1 MVSLWIAIFPAVLPA
16 GAVDLKSESV
26 NYRVSAHLVG
36 ENLVISIVDK
46 TTGRQVSNKEW
57 TRAATLS
64 KVCIREKQGKAI
76 VHGQVASG
84 RGLQLEFLLIDA
96 SRIVLPYMLVRK
108 SGDTSVWVLSRVQ
121 REGRGFY
128 VDVSNK
134 TGEVDQSNWFP
145 TRAANLTDLH
155 LLKAHHRAIIC
166 GQLAYGADVL
176 TVVDTRDVS
185 VVDIIYGGDASFS
198 PNKTMVAFYYM
209 DPPHSMKPNATSGL
223 LIYDFLDTPR
233 GNSRREAN
241 LHNPQT
247 RGYVIYPA
255 RNRRLRRHFIPGGS
269 EETNNKFVSPI
280 SWSRSGAKVAFMEAL
295 EGDTYL
301 LLVDI
306 SNGLEDPEIT
316 RTRLEKKRFYKERV
330 GRRGRSEYQSAVVS
344 AKSLRFAEDD
354 KSVFFTTREDGP
366 FAELEAE
373 IKLD

>member
-1 MVSLWIAIFPAVLPA
+1 MFPAVLPV
-16 GAVDLKSESV
+16 GAVDLNSESV
-26 NYRVSAHLVG
+26 NYTVSAGLVG
-36 ENLVISIVDK
+36 ENLVVSIVNK
-46 TTGRQVSNKEW
+46 TTGQQVSNKGW

-64 KVCIREKQGKAI
+64 KVCIREKEGKAI
-76 VHGQVASG
+76 VHGQVPSG
-84 RGLQLEFLLIDA
+84 RGVKLEFLLTDA
-96 SRIVLPYMLVRK
+96 SRILIPYMLVRK
-108 SGDTSVWVLSRVQ
+108 SGDISVWVWSRVT
-121 REGRGFY
+121 REGRGFN

-134 TGEVDQSNWFP
+134 TREGSRSNWFP
-145 TRAANLTDLH
+145 TRAAILTDLH
-155 LLKAHHRAIIC
+155 LLEAQHRAIIC
-166 GQLAYGADVL
+166 GQLAYGGDIL

-185 VVDIIYGGDASFS
+185 VVDIIYGGYASFS
-198 PNKTMVAFYYM
+198 PNKTMVAYYHM
-209 DPPHSMKPNATSGL
+209 DPPYSTKPNGTSVL
-223 LIYDFLDTPR
+223 LMYDFFDAPR
-233 GNSRREAN
+233 GNSQREAN